1 MATVGVFWGLRAG
14 SVLPYFADK
23 TKVPALPHAEP
34 SDPSLSPG
42 RADPSALC
50 SSQWTCA
57 NC

>member
-34 SDPSLSPG
+34 SDPSLFPRTS
-42 RADPSALC
+42 
-50 SSQWTCA
+50 
-57 NC
+57 